1 MTSSGKS
8 TNRQTLRKAIGA
20 GRMKLT
26 IKLGLKSLWLHR
38 LRSLLTVLGIVF
50 GVCSVIAM
58 LAIGE
63 GASYEAQEQIRSL
76 GSNNIIVRSVK
87 PPEEKS
93 STSQRTWLLE
103 YGIAYADLERIR
115 ATLPGVEILVPA
127 RIMRQDVWNGGRRID
142 CDLYGTVPWY
152 PEVNNHRVARGRFFT
167 ETEMNDGTYVAVLD
181 AGVESAL
188 FPIDPAIGNT
198 LRAGSHYYCVI
209 GVMEPQSA
217 RITKDGASTPPA
229 NNANGAS
236 GAPNRIYVPL
246 NAARKQFGEILVNQ
260 QSGSFEATRVEL
272 HEATVKVAR
281 LEDVVDTAQ
290 VIADLL
296 AANHRKTDYEVVVP
310 LELLRQAERTKRI
323 FNIVLGAIAAI
334 SLLVGGIGI
343 MNIMLASVTER
354 TREIGIRRALG
365 AKRRDIIIQFLVET
379 VLLSGAGGVLGV
391 ILGIAIPMVITW
403 FAGMKTIVTLWSP
416 FIAFSISAMVGVV
429 FGLYPALR
437 AANMDPVEA
446 LRHE

>member
-1 MTSSGKS
+1 MTSPGES
-8 TNRQTLRKAIGA
+8 TNRQPLRKAIGA

-103 YGIAYADLERIR
+103 YGITYADLERIR

-198 LRAGSHYYCVI
+198 LRAGSHYYRVI

>member
-103 YGIAYADLERIR
+103 YGITYADLERIR

-198 LRAGSHYYCVI
+198 LRAGSHYYRVI

>member
-103 YGIAYADLERIR
+103 YGITYADLERIR

-198 LRAGSHYYCVI
+198 LRAGSHYYRVI

-229 NNANGAS
+229 NNATARAG
-236 GAPNRIYVPL
+236 RRTTYVP
-246 NAARKQFGEILVNQ
+246 
-260 QSGSFEATRVEL
+260 
-272 HEATVKVAR
+272 
-281 LEDVVDTAQ
+281 
-290 VIADLL
+290 
-296 AANHRKTDYEVVVP
+296 
-310 LELLRQAERTKRI
+310 
-323 FNIVLGAIAAI
+323 
-334 SLLVGGIGI
+334 
-343 MNIMLASVTER
+343 
-354 TREIGIRRALG
+354 
-365 AKRRDIIIQFLVET
+365 
-379 VLLSGAGGVLGV
+379 
-391 ILGIAIPMVITW
+391 
-403 FAGMKTIVTLWSP
+403 
-416 FIAFSISAMVGVV
+416 
-429 FGLYPALR
+429 
-437 AANMDPVEA
+437 
-446 LRHE
+446 

>member
-1 MTSSGKS
+1 MHNPSGS
-8 TNRQTLRKAIGA
+8 DSRDDGA
-20 GRMKLT
+20 PAGVFAS
-26 IKLGLKSLWLHR
+26 LKGV
-38 LRSLLTVLGIVF
+38 LLTVLGIVF

-103 YGIAYADLERIR
+103 YGITYADLERIR

-198 LRAGSHYYCVI
+198 LRAGSHYYRVI

>member
-103 YGIAYADLERIR
+103 YGITYADLERIR

-198 LRAGSHYYCVI
+198 LRAGSHYYRVI

-217 RITKDGASTPPA
+217 RLTKDGASTPPA